1 VAENDRVRGR
11 LDATTWAGVGIVGLV
26 VFVIG
31 IYQPIWAHVRYGQ
44 LLQIAVAV
52 VGGIVV
58 ALGFGYAYDAREAA
72 AHPPKRPP
80 PAEPDVG
87 SIQRAPSFEVYRPGE
102 EDDVSGRDSR

>member
-1 VAENDRVRGR
+1 MADTENVRVR
-11 LDATTWAGVGIVGLV
+11 LDATTWAGVGIIGLV

-31 IYQPIWAHVRYGQ
+31 IYQPIWAHVRYGPY
-44 LLQIAVAV
+44 LQIAVAV

-58 ALGFGYAYDAREAA
+58 ALGFGFAYDARELA

-80 PAEPDVG
+80 PEEPDVG

-102 EDDVSGRDSR
+102 EDDVSGRGSR